1 MQQVKYPHLRLI
13 DWPFRDEPDPLLYP
27 LMADRE
33 QLQRDVDTL
42 LQNLSRRTPS
52 TIHLMWA
59 YFGAGKTHTLRHL
72 EYLSRERYNCFMPIY
87 TDLPR
92 VTKGFFDLYRLT
104 ISHVDLEGVKTAFEE
119 IYTHKDGGSFLKK
132 LQFDFPDLSLTLK
145 KLLGAP
151 ESEQDTCIR
160 WLRGE
165 NLERRTLKT
174 VGISKAISFTEE
186 AVNVLAWFIQ
196 ILNQAAAL
204 SGGKGVRV
212 IWMLDEYQRIKDC
225 RPGVRTEINNALH
238 AVFNRSPSFLSII
251 ISFSGHPQEKKWPEW
266 LSPEI
271 RDRIGVVSNALLL
284 PPLGR
289 DEAVKFVRDVL
300 RFFRPPESDQIDPFF
315 PFTEGSAN
323 EVLKLMSQ
331 KHVEI
336 KPRSIM
342 QFFTVVLE
350 KADRKIESGEIT
362 KITDQFVA
370 DVLKYQDYRESEKE

>member
-1 MQQVKYPHLRLI
+1 
-13 DWPFRDEPDPLLYP
+13 
-27 LMADRE
+27 MADRQ
-33 QLQRDVDTL
+33 QLQRDINVL
-42 LQNLSRRTPS
+42 LQDLSRRTPS

-59 YFGAGKTHTLRHL
+59 WFGAGKTHTLRHL
-72 EYLSRERYNCFMPIY
+72 EYLSRERHKCFMPVY

-104 ISHVDLEGVKTAFEE
+104 ISHIDLEGVKTAFEE

-132 LQFDFPDLSLTLK
+132 LQFDFPDLSASLN

-151 ESEQDTCIR
+151 ESEQDICVR

-165 NLERRTLKT
+165 SIEKRTLKT
-174 VGISKAISFTEE
+174 VGISKCISFTEE

-204 SGGKGVRV
+204 SGANGIRV
-212 IWMLDEYQRIKDC
+212 IWMLDEYQRIQDC
-225 RPGVRTEINNALH
+225 RPAVRTEINSALH

-271 RDRIGVVSNALLL
+271 RDRIGVVSNTLML

-300 RFFRPPESDQIDPFF
+300 HFFRPPNSDHIDAFF
-315 PFTEGSAN
+315 PFTEDSAN
-323 EVLKLMSQ
+323 AVFKLMSQ

-342 QFFTVVLE
+342 QFFTEILAQ
-350 KADRKIESGEIT
+350 ADRKIESGEIT
-362 KITDQFVA
+362 TISTKFVA
-370 DVLKYQDYRESEKE
+370 DVLKNQEYRESDDG